1 MTALDDVRRQNGG
14 RRVVLHLD
22 AYIGG
27 RLALLFH
34 DPLNLE
40 VGLCR
45 LGMPHQHLEDKAT
58 GLLETGRV
66 TRTLVMREG
75 VDETCRGMLG
85 KAHSGECG

>member
-1 MTALDDVRRQNGG
+1 M
-14 RRVVLHLD
+14 LHLD

-66 TRTLVMREG
+66 TRILVVVCQG

-85 KAHSGECG
+85 KAYSGECGRTC